1 MCLVCNVCETQRS
14 QSPELIS
21 KPVTREEEKATSD
34 IKTLTERLS
43 TALLN
48 VSLKEDLAKQH
59 AKVAE
64 EAVAGYFLFL
74 SHYLILVLSNINECT
89 WPFCLI

>member
-1 MCLVCNVCETQRS
+1 MCVKLQRS

-21 KPVTREEEKATSD
+21 KPVTREEEATAD
-34 IKTLTERLS
+34 IKILTERLS
-43 TALLN
+43 AALLN

-64 EAVAGYFLFL
+64 EAVSGLLLFL
-74 SHYLILVLSNINECT
+74 RSHFFLAETEISLL
-89 WPFCLI
+89 

>member
-1 MCLVCNVCETQRS
+1 MCEIQRS

-21 KPVTREEEKATSD
+21 KPVTREEEATAD
-34 IKTLTERLS
+34 IKILTERLS
-43 TALLN
+43 AALLN

-64 EAVAGYFLFL
+64 EAVAG
-74 SHYLILVLSNINECT
+74 
-89 WPFCLI
+89 

>member
-1 MCLVCNVCETQRS
+1 MCVELQRS

-21 KPVTREEEKATSD
+21 TPVTREEEATAD
-34 IKTLTERLS
+34 IKILTERLS
-43 TALLN
+43 AALLN

-64 EAVAGYFLFL
+64 EAVSGLLLFL
-74 SHYLILVLSNINECT
+74 LSHFFLAETEISLL
-89 WPFCLI
+89 